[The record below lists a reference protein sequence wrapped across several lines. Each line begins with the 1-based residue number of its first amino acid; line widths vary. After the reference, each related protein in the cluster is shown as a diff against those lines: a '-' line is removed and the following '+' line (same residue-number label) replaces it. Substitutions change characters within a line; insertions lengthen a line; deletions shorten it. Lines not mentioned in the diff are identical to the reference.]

1 MDSLI
6 AGNDAFASALFTK
19 LNEENKIGNM
29 FMSPLSISVALGMLY
44 LGAKGN
50 TAVEMAKVLHF
61 DTETDVHAS
70 FRELMSHINQHDAPY
85 LLRLANRLYGEE
97 TYDFLKEFQ
106 ELSWK
111 YYEAKL
117 TPVSFLKQPEAA
129 RNDINTFV
137 ENKTEGKIQNL
148 LSVNSVG
155 PATVLVLVNAIYF
168 KGKWEK
174 KFDEKNTYVTP
185 FKLNK
190 RETKSVKMMFQDD
203 DFKIGYIEEL
213 KTSVLELPYEQE
225 ELSMIVLLPDSIT
238 DDTTG
243 LEELEQALEN
253 KTLLPLINS
262 DNTMKRNVEVHLP
275 SFKLEDQFNLEEIL
289 SAMGM
294 IDAFAPS
301 TANFSGMSEEKGLS
315 VSKVIH
321 KSFVDVNEEGT
332 EAAAATSIHLLR
344 SSLSVATIFKADH
357 PFLFFIKHNKTQS
370 ILFFGRYTSPVGDI
384 TESGGAS
391 DTTQQVQKCTYL

>member
-19 LNEENKIGNM
+19 LNEENKTENM

-50 TAVEMAKVLHF
+50 TAVEIAKVLHF
-61 DTETDVHAS
+61 DTETDVHAN
-70 FRELMSHINQHDAPY
+70 FRELMSHINKHDAPY

-97 TYDFLKEFQ
+97 TYNFLKEFQ

-117 TPVSFLKQPEAA
+117 TPVSFQKQPEAA

-137 ENKTEGKIQNL
+137 ENKTEGKIKNL
-148 LSVNSVG
+148 LPENSVG

-168 KGKWEK
+168 KGKWES
-174 KFDEKNTYVTP
+174 KFDEKYTYVTP

-190 RETKSVKMMFQDD
+190 RETKSVKMMRQTA
-203 DFKIGYIEEL
+203 DFKIGYIGEL
-213 KTSVLELPYEQE
+213 KSSVLELPYEQE
-225 ELSMIVLLPDSIT
+225 ELSMIVLLPDGIN

-243 LEELEQALEN
+243 LEELERALAN
-253 KTLLPLINS
+253 NTLLPLMNRE
-262 DNTMKRNVEVHLP
+262 NMMKRNIEVHLP
-275 SFKLEDQFNLEEIL
+275 SFKLHDQFNLEEIL

-294 IDAFAPS
+294 IDAFARS
-301 TANFSGMSEEKGLS
+301 RANFSGMSEKKDLS

-332 EAAAATSIHLLR
+332 EAAAATGIIIEVTSQPI
-344 SSLSVATIFKADH
+344 ATIFKADH

-370 ILFFGRYTSPVGDI
+370 ILFFGRYTSPVDDI
-384 TESGGAS
+384 TESGGAGNM
-391 DTTQQVQKCTYL
+391 TQQVQKCT